1 MANNSNDTRVVIK
14 DVRFSYVHLFEKDN
28 NDKYSVSLIIPRNSP
43 HIAEIKAAVQAAA
56 KNGVAKLG
64 SNFRLDINK
73 VLHDGDIEKIND
85 EAYANSYYLN
95 AKSPKKVGIV
105 KKNES
110 GIGGK
115 TTDITDP
122 DEFYS
127 GCYGMASVTF
137 FAFNSGTNRGI
148 GCALNNVLKTEEGE
162 RLGGGAS
169 AEADFGEM
177 LDELD
182 EEEVC

>member
-1 MANNSNDTRVVIK
+1 MANNSNDARLVLK
-14 DVRFSYVHLFEKDN
+14 GVRFSYVHLFEKDN
-28 NDKYSVSLIIPRNSP
+28 NDKYSVSLIIPKNSP
-43 HIAEIKAAVQAAA
+43 QIAEIKAAIQSAAQA
-56 KNGVAKLG
+56 GVAKLG

-95 AKSPKKVGIV
+95 AKSSKKVGIV

-127 GCYGMASVTF
+127 GCYGAAAIAF

-148 GCALNNVLKTEEGE
+148 GCALNNVYKAEDGE
-162 RLGGGAS
+162 RLGGGSS
-169 AEADFGEM
+169 AEADFGTMIE
-177 LDELD
+177 D
-182 EEEVC
+182 EEEAF